1 VNIVDLF
8 AGPGGWSL
16 ALRSLGMDDD
26 LGVENNPR
34 AVETRD
40 AIGLTSLEADVRD
53 IPSDAFGD
61 IDGLIA
67 SPPCQS
73 FSAAG
78 KQLGLDDPRGDL
90 VWQPRRFIE
99 TTLPDWIAFEEVKEV
114 LPIWKHYTHWLRG
127 IGYSAWSGIL
137 NAADYGVPQSR
148 KRAILIANRN
158 HPVGPPPPTHS
169 PSPHDDLFGAALR
182 PWVTMAQALPHRDD
196 LPDWCH
202 QRPATTVVRS
212 FCPHIIAA
220 PGWRGPGDGPRQNT
234 PDSVEVDID
243 EMATLQ
249 GAPTGLPFAG
259 PKTSRFSLCGALFP
273 PPMAAAVIRAASV
286 AAIREAA

>member
-1 VNIVDLF
+1 MKIIDLF

-34 AVETRD
+34 AIQTRD
-40 AIGLTSLEADVRD
+40 AMGLMSLEADVRD
-53 IPSDAFGD
+53 IPSDAFE

-78 KQLGLDDPRGDL
+78 KQQGFDDPRGDL

-114 LPIWKHYTHWLRG
+114 LPIWKHYAFWLRD
-127 IGYSAWSGIL
+127 IGYSTWAGIL

-148 KRAILIANRN
+148 KRSILVANRTRA
-158 HPVGPPPPTHS
+158 VGPPQPTHGEQ
-169 PSPHDDLFGAALR
+169 PTLGLFGPALK
-182 PWVTMAQALPHRDD
+182 PWVTMAQALPHRAD
-196 LPDWCH
+196 LPEWCH

-243 EMATLQ
+243 EMATL
-249 GAPTGLPFAG
+249 
-259 PKTSRFSLCGALFP
+259 
-273 PPMAAAVIRAASV
+273 
-286 AAIREAA
+286 